1 MRYYILQIS
10 FCEATMNEARIKE
23 LKNIAN
29 DVRIGIIDATHAA
42 KCGHPGGSLSI
53 ADILTYLYFEKM
65 NIDPKNPKMENRDRF
80 VLSKG
85 HTAPGLYATL
95 AHRGFFPVE
104 DLVTLRKIDSYL
116 QGHPDMN
123 KVPGVDMTTGSLGL
137 GISAA
142 CGMALAG
149 KIENKDYRV
158 YTIIGDGESEE
169 GQVWEASMF
178 ASHYKLDNLC
188 VILDLNG
195 LQIDGPIT
203 EVMNPTPHDKK
214 FEAFGFHVIT
224 IDGHDF
230 DQIETAFAEAET
242 VKGQPTVIIAKTTK
256 GKDVSFMENS
266 VNWHGAAPND
276 EQHAQ
281 AIAELKTRFINRR
294 AR

>member
-1 MRYYILQIS
+1 
-10 FCEATMNEARIKE
+10 MNEARIVE

-29 DVRIGIIDATHAA
+29 NVRIGIIDSTHAA

-65 NIDPKNPKMENRDRF
+65 NIDPKNPKMDSRDRF

-85 HTAPGLYATL
+85 HTAPALYSTL

-104 DLVTLRKIDSYL
+104 DLLTLRKIDSYL
-116 QGHPDMN
+116 QGHPDMH
-123 KVPGVDMTTGSLGL
+123 KVPGVDMSSGSLGL
-137 GISAA
+137 GISSA

-149 KIENKDYRV
+149 KIDNKDYRV

-230 DQIETAFAEAET
+230 NQIEAAFAEAEAT
-242 VKGQPTVIIAKTTK
+242 KGQPTVIIAKTTK

-281 AIAELKTRFINRR
+281 AIAELKTRFI
-294 AR
+294 

>member
-1 MRYYILQIS
+1 
-10 FCEATMNEARIKE
+10 
-23 LKNIAN
+23 
-29 DVRIGIIDATHAA
+29 
-42 KCGHPGGSLSI
+42 
-53 ADILTYLYFEKM
+53 
-65 NIDPKNPKMENRDRF
+65 
-80 VLSKG
+80 
-85 HTAPGLYATL
+85 
-95 AHRGFFPVE
+95 
-104 DLVTLRKIDSYL
+104 
-116 QGHPDMN
+116 
-123 KVPGVDMTTGSLGL
+123 
-137 GISAA
+137 
-142 CGMALAG
+142 MALAG

-169 GQVWEASMF
+169 GQVWEAAMF

-230 DQIETAFAEAET
+230 DQIEAAFAEAEAT
-242 VKGQPTVIIAKTTK
+242 KGQPTVIIAKTIK
-256 GKDVSFMENS
+256 GKNVSFMENS

-281 AIAELKTRFINRR
+281 AIAELKTRYI
-294 AR
+294 